1 LSLLIDALA
10 NKIQLVLQSYARSSW
25 KPSASNQKYNS
36 NGKWESIFGAMIP
49 TAWAKLGQRSGAT
62 DGQWHSLIAHA
73 TDVASVLQTMAT
85 IPTIRGRLAVAA
97 ERDISLTIVDR
108 LCVLAFLHDLGKAN
122 VGFWCRQ
129 FPENEARCRY
139 NVRHAG
145 HIRETSPLFC
155 DESIAPKASDALQF
169 DTIETWGDGVRP
181 LLFAMLAHHGRPVGQ
196 QVGEPANPR
205 LYSSLWRPVES
216 YDPFRELAELAG
228 AARALFPRAF
238 ASGGGDALP
247 DRPRFAHLFAGLLS
261 LADWIGS
268 NAGPDWFPPSDG
280 NDAGRGTFARE
291 RARTILVRLGID
303 PDISRGRVRTDERPF
318 QAVFDGRRPH
328 PIQSCLGNIGDE
340 HVVILEAETGSG
352 KTEAALWHFYQLFR
366 AGLVDGLYF
375 ALPTR
380 IAATQIQ
387 QRITAVAETMF
398 GEALQPVLAIPG
410 YLKVGDAVGLRL
422 PNWETLWPD
431 AEDEHAITARWA
443 AEHPKRFLTAPIAVG
458 TIDQALLSGLQVTHA
473 HMRATAEL
481 LRIVVGNHTAV
492 GGRVLLLSATFGSSG
507 RRVFTGDNLI
517 PLGEAAAIPYPAV
530 TRGQKLTGVA
540 GTGRAKTVAIDLRPQ
555 IGAPEAIAAMALG
568 SARRGAT
575 VVVIRNQ
582 VKDAIALQQA
592 LEVLAG
598 PNQDPLFRAAGV
610 VTLHHGRFARL
621 DRQLLDNE
629 VTKQFGKNREMAPRV
644 VIGTQTL
651 EQSLDIDADLMITDL
666 CPMDVLLQR
675 IGRLHRHIRAR
686 PVGFEE
692 PRAIVLVPEDR
703 DLSGL
708 RCRPAN
714 GLGHWPD
721 RDGVYDDV
729 RIIEATLA
737 LLEQHSQIEIPAMN
751 RYLVEHATHE
761 QTLSEIGNAQGW
773 EDENLRFYGRK
784 SVAGSLAHGHGLN
797 MEKPFD
803 ERLVF
808 PATEERVRTR
818 LGLDDRVIRLA
829 SPIMSPF
836 GSAIDALPIP
846 GWMARV
852 IPDNAEV
859 VEAARIEGG
868 FQLQLGS
875 ETFLYNRFGLG
886 KVANAT

>member
-1 LSLLIDALA
+1 
-10 NKIQLVLQSYARSSW
+10 
-25 KPSASNQKYNS
+25 
-36 NGKWESIFGAMIP
+36 MIP

-62 DGQWHSLIAHA
+62 DSQWHSLIAHA
-73 TDVASVLQTMAT
+73 TDVASVLQTLAT
-85 IPTIRGRLAVAA
+85 VPTIRGRLAVAA
-97 ERDISLTIVDR
+97 ERDISPTIVDR

-122 VGFWCRQ
+122 VGFRCRQ
-129 FPENEARCRY
+129 FPENEARCLY

-155 DESIAPKASDALQF
+155 DESIAPKAADALQF
-169 DTIETWGDGVRP
+169 DIIETWGDGVRP
-181 LLFAMLAHHGRPVGQ
+181 LLFATLAHHGRPVGQ
-196 QVGEPANPR
+196 QVAEPVNPR

-216 YDPFRELAELAG
+216 YDPFRELAELG
-228 AARALFPRAF
+228 RAARALFPRAF
-238 ASGGGDALP
+238 ASYGGDGLP
-247 DRPRFAHLFAGLLS
+247 DTPRFAHLFAGLLS

-268 NAGPDWFPPSDG
+268 NAGPDWFPPSNG
-280 NDAGRGTFARE
+280 NDADRGTFARE
-291 RARTILVRLGID
+291 RSRTILARLGID
-303 PDISRGRVRTDERPF
+303 PEISRGRVRTSEHPF
-318 QAVFDGRRPH
+318 EAIFDGRRPH
-328 PIQSCLGNIGDE
+328 PIQCCLGNVDDE
-340 HVVILEAETGSG
+340 RVVILEAETGSG

-398 GEALQPVLAIPG
+398 GKAMQPVLAIPG
-410 YLKVGDAVGLRL
+410 YLKVGEAVGLRL
-422 PNWETLWPD
+422 PGWQTLWPD
-431 AEDEHAITARWA
+431 AEDEHAISARWA

-473 HMRATAEL
+473 HMRAAALSRSLLVVDEVHASDHYMREL

-492 GGRVLLLSATFGSSG
+492 GGRVVLLSATFGSSG
-507 RRVFTGDNLI
+507 RGVFAGDNAI
-517 PLGEAAAIPYPAV
+517 SLGEAAAIPYPAV

-540 GTGRAKTVAIDLRPQ
+540 ATGRTKTVAIDLRPQ

-582 VKDAIALQQA
+582 VKDAVALQRA

-598 PNQDPLFRAAGV
+598 PDQHPLFRAAGI
-610 VTLHHGRFARL
+610 VTLHHGRFTRL
-621 DRQLLDNE
+621 DRQLLDDE

-692 PRAIVLVPEDR
+692 PRAIMLVPEDR
-703 DLSGL
+703 NLSGL
-708 RCRPAN
+708 RRRPAN

-729 RIIEATLA
+729 RIIEATLT
-737 LLEQHSQIEIPAMN
+737 LLERHSQIEIPAMN

-761 QTLSEIGNAQGW
+761 QTLSEIGRAQGW
-773 EDENLRFYGRK
+773 EDENLRFHGRK
-784 SVAGSLAHGHGLN
+784 SVAGSLAQAHGLN

-803 ERLVF
+803 ERFVF

-818 LGLDDRVIRLA
+818 LGLDDRVVRVA
-829 SPIMSPF
+829 SPITSPF
-836 GSAIDALPIP
+836 GLVIDALSIP
-846 GWMARV
+846 GWMARG
-852 IPDNAEV
+852 IPATTEV
-859 VEAARIEGG
+859 VEAGRIEGG

-875 ETFLYNRFGLG
+875 ENFLYNRFGLG
-886 KVANAT
+886 KVSNAT